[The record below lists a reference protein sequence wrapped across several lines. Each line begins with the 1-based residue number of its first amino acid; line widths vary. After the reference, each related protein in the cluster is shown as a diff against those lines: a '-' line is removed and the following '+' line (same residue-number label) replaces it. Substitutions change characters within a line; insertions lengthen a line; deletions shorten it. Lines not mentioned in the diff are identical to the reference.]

1 MRKTTVFTLFTTISL
16 AGCAMP
22 VADRDRYEV
31 GNVPDQVVA
40 MAAPGQDLSSARLVP
55 EDGCYWY
62 THSGPVETTLVPL
75 RAVGGRPICT
85 ARES

>member
-1 MRKTTVFTLFTTISL
+1 MRKTTVFSL
-16 AGCAMP
+16 LASIFVAGCAMP
-22 VADRDRYEV
+22 SADRDRYEI

-62 THSGPVETTLVPL
+62 AHSGPVETTLVPL
-75 RAVGGRPICT
+75 RADGGRPICT
-85 ARES
+85 ARQS